1 MLILYVFSFF
11 CRLMER
17 LESNPD
23 LHFDVRFTMS
33 RFPFY
38 VMHRSVDLLVKQGI
52 FDMVFPP
59 GSSFPSLHIQG
70 DIQ

>member
-1 MLILYVFSFF
+1 
-11 CRLMER
+11 MER

-23 LHFDVRFTMS
+23 LHFDVRFTLS

-38 VMHRSVDLLVKQGI
+38 VMHRSVDLLVEQEM
-52 FDMVFPP
+52 FHVVFPP
-59 GSSFPSLHIQG
+59 GSSLPSLRVQG